1 VIEHTS
7 YSVSIANISQHHRR
21 LHIIWW
27 S

>member
-21 LHIIWW
+21 LHIKWW